1 MKFNKNK
8 CFFASVYVAAVSA
21 MTFTGFTSYAA
32 EQNAQINETLSLI
45 RGEEIQ
51 WAVSEIVQNAQKTT
65 VEETLTAVNEAKAA
79 YEAKLEEERK
89 AAEEAER
96 IAREQAEKAAAL
108 QAEKELMASLIFCE
122 AGNQPYEGQVA
133 VGAVVLNRVK
143 SSVYPNSVSE
153 VIYQSGQFSPA
164 MSGWLDRV
172 QHRWIRNADRR
183 SFLPLIFPR
192 ECIKQKDREIMKVKG
207 KTCCECKI
215 HDKSILFSG
224 GRIMDI
230 CLPIRD
236 IYVRKI
242 LDSGGSPAVEA
253 EVLAGED
260 IVGTAS
266 VAGQK
271 GEQEIEAGIEQM
283 HSQIAEELIGKNL
296 FEQEEIDHLL
306 EKRKEIPQEVSL
318 AVSIATARAAAGKLK
333 LSLYRYL
340 GGTHAL
346 KLPALLILAA
356 DGTAEETEMDFR
368 ELMLVP
374 KGISSVQGQIRAAG
388 EIDSLFREALK
399 KRNGREGEPDRKKQ
413 DAADGGVLKLLEK
426 AVEEAGYQCGKEIF
440 FAVNAGAG
448 RLYEKQSGVYRF
460 PAESRRCGQR
470 VERSREELIEYLT
483 RLTGEYPISLLEDPL
498 YREDREGIQELE
510 KKLEDREDC
519 EKKTVLGRRS
529 VMIDPGEI
537 YTLTELSERVR
548 EVTEQGKGIILCR
561 QRKETEDAALVDAAV
576 AFGIGQM
583 KLGSPGCLEAA
594 VKYNRLLKLEEK
606 LGKSLGTDCP

>member
-1 MKFNKNK
+1 
-8 CFFASVYVAAVSA
+8 
-21 MTFTGFTSYAA
+21 
-32 EQNAQINETLSLI
+32 
-45 RGEEIQ
+45 
-51 WAVSEIVQNAQKTT
+51 
-65 VEETLTAVNEAKAA
+65 
-79 YEAKLEEERK
+79 
-89 AAEEAER
+89 
-96 IAREQAEKAAAL
+96 
-108 QAEKELMASLIFCE
+108 
-122 AGNQPYEGQVA
+122 
-133 VGAVVLNRVK
+133 
-143 SSVYPNSVSE
+143 
-153 VIYQSGQFSPA
+153 
-164 MSGWLDRV
+164 
-172 QHRWIRNADRR
+172 
-183 SFLPLIFPR
+183 
-192 ECIKQKDREIMKVKG
+192 
-207 KTCCECKI
+207 
-215 HDKSILFSG
+215 
-224 GRIMDI
+224 MDI

-318 AVSIATARAAAGKLK
+318 AVSI
-333 LSLYRYL
+333 RYL

-388 EIDSLFREALK
+388 EIDSLFRKALK

-426 AVEEAGYQCGKEIF
+426 AVEEAGYQCANEIF

>member
-1 MKFNKNK
+1 
-8 CFFASVYVAAVSA
+8 
-21 MTFTGFTSYAA
+21 
-32 EQNAQINETLSLI
+32 
-45 RGEEIQ
+45 
-51 WAVSEIVQNAQKTT
+51 
-65 VEETLTAVNEAKAA
+65 
-79 YEAKLEEERK
+79 
-89 AAEEAER
+89 
-96 IAREQAEKAAAL
+96 
-108 QAEKELMASLIFCE
+108 
-122 AGNQPYEGQVA
+122 
-133 VGAVVLNRVK
+133 
-143 SSVYPNSVSE
+143 
-153 VIYQSGQFSPA
+153 
-164 MSGWLDRV
+164 
-172 QHRWIRNADRR
+172 
-183 SFLPLIFPR
+183 
-192 ECIKQKDREIMKVKG
+192 
-207 KTCCECKI
+207 
-215 HDKSILFSG
+215 
-224 GRIMDI
+224 MDI

-283 HSQIAEELIGKNL
+283 HGQIAEELIGKNL

-388 EIDSLFREALK
+388 EIDSLF
-399 KRNGREGEPDRKKQ
+399 RKKQ

-548 EVTEQGKGIILCR
+548 EVTEQGEGIILCR

>member
-1 MKFNKNK
+1 
-8 CFFASVYVAAVSA
+8 
-21 MTFTGFTSYAA
+21 
-32 EQNAQINETLSLI
+32 
-45 RGEEIQ
+45 
-51 WAVSEIVQNAQKTT
+51 
-65 VEETLTAVNEAKAA
+65 
-79 YEAKLEEERK
+79 
-89 AAEEAER
+89 
-96 IAREQAEKAAAL
+96 
-108 QAEKELMASLIFCE
+108 
-122 AGNQPYEGQVA
+122 
-133 VGAVVLNRVK
+133 
-143 SSVYPNSVSE
+143 
-153 VIYQSGQFSPA
+153 
-164 MSGWLDRV
+164 
-172 QHRWIRNADRR
+172 
-183 SFLPLIFPR
+183 
-192 ECIKQKDREIMKVKG
+192 MKVKG

-388 EIDSLFREALK
+388 EIDSLFRDALK

>member
-1 MKFNKNK
+1 
-8 CFFASVYVAAVSA
+8 
-21 MTFTGFTSYAA
+21 
-32 EQNAQINETLSLI
+32 
-45 RGEEIQ
+45 
-51 WAVSEIVQNAQKTT
+51 
-65 VEETLTAVNEAKAA
+65 
-79 YEAKLEEERK
+79 
-89 AAEEAER
+89 
-96 IAREQAEKAAAL
+96 
-108 QAEKELMASLIFCE
+108 
-122 AGNQPYEGQVA
+122 
-133 VGAVVLNRVK
+133 
-143 SSVYPNSVSE
+143 
-153 VIYQSGQFSPA
+153 
-164 MSGWLDRV
+164 
-172 QHRWIRNADRR
+172 
-183 SFLPLIFPR
+183 
-192 ECIKQKDREIMKVKG
+192 
-207 KTCCECKI
+207 
-215 HDKSILFSG
+215 
-224 GRIMDI
+224 MDI

-388 EIDSLFREALK
+388 EIDSLFRKALK

-426 AVEEAGYQCGKEIF
+426 KSF
-440 FAVNAGAG
+440 
-448 RLYEKQSGVYRF
+448 LQSM
-460 PAESRRCGQR
+460 
-470 VERSREELIEYLT
+470 
-483 RLTGEYPISLLEDPL
+483 
-498 YREDREGIQELE
+498 QELE
-510 KKLEDREDC
+510 DCMKSSREYI
-519 EKKTVLGRRS
+519 VF
-529 VMIDPGEI
+529 
-537 YTLTELSERVR
+537 
-548 EVTEQGKGIILCR
+548 R
-561 QRKETEDAALVDAAV
+561 QRADDADSGWNAH
-576 AFGIGQM
+576 GR
-583 KLGSPGCLEAA
+583 
-594 VKYNRLLKLEEK
+594 N
-606 LGKSLGTDCP
+606 

>member
-1 MKFNKNK
+1 
-8 CFFASVYVAAVSA
+8 
-21 MTFTGFTSYAA
+21 
-32 EQNAQINETLSLI
+32 
-45 RGEEIQ
+45 
-51 WAVSEIVQNAQKTT
+51 
-65 VEETLTAVNEAKAA
+65 
-79 YEAKLEEERK
+79 
-89 AAEEAER
+89 
-96 IAREQAEKAAAL
+96 
-108 QAEKELMASLIFCE
+108 
-122 AGNQPYEGQVA
+122 
-133 VGAVVLNRVK
+133 
-143 SSVYPNSVSE
+143 
-153 VIYQSGQFSPA
+153 
-164 MSGWLDRV
+164 
-172 QHRWIRNADRR
+172 
-183 SFLPLIFPR
+183 
-192 ECIKQKDREIMKVKG
+192 
-207 KTCCECKI
+207 
-215 HDKSILFSG
+215 
-224 GRIMDI
+224 MDI

-519 EKKTVLGRRS
+519 EKKTVCYDRSRRNLYPDRTFGACTGSNGAGKRNYFMQAAEGNRRCGTCRCSGCIWNRADEAWKSGMPGGGSEVQSSFEAGRKAGKI
-529 VMIDPGEI
+529 VGNG
-537 YTLTELSERVR
+537 LS
-548 EVTEQGKGIILCR
+548 L
-561 QRKETEDAALVDAAV
+561 
-576 AFGIGQM
+576 
-583 KLGSPGCLEAA
+583 S
-594 VKYNRLLKLEEK
+594 
-606 LGKSLGTDCP
+606 

>member
-1 MKFNKNK
+1 
-8 CFFASVYVAAVSA
+8 
-21 MTFTGFTSYAA
+21 
-32 EQNAQINETLSLI
+32 
-45 RGEEIQ
+45 
-51 WAVSEIVQNAQKTT
+51 
-65 VEETLTAVNEAKAA
+65 
-79 YEAKLEEERK
+79 
-89 AAEEAER
+89 
-96 IAREQAEKAAAL
+96 
-108 QAEKELMASLIFCE
+108 
-122 AGNQPYEGQVA
+122 
-133 VGAVVLNRVK
+133 
-143 SSVYPNSVSE
+143 
-153 VIYQSGQFSPA
+153 
-164 MSGWLDRV
+164 
-172 QHRWIRNADRR
+172 
-183 SFLPLIFPR
+183 
-192 ECIKQKDREIMKVKG
+192 MKVKG

-356 DGTAEETEMDFR
+356 
-368 ELMLVP
+368 
-374 KGISSVQGQIRAAG
+374 G
-388 EIDSLFREALK
+388 EIDSLFRKALK

>member
-1 MKFNKNK
+1 
-8 CFFASVYVAAVSA
+8 
-21 MTFTGFTSYAA
+21 
-32 EQNAQINETLSLI
+32 
-45 RGEEIQ
+45 
-51 WAVSEIVQNAQKTT
+51 
-65 VEETLTAVNEAKAA
+65 
-79 YEAKLEEERK
+79 
-89 AAEEAER
+89 
-96 IAREQAEKAAAL
+96 
-108 QAEKELMASLIFCE
+108 
-122 AGNQPYEGQVA
+122 
-133 VGAVVLNRVK
+133 
-143 SSVYPNSVSE
+143 
-153 VIYQSGQFSPA
+153 
-164 MSGWLDRV
+164 
-172 QHRWIRNADRR
+172 
-183 SFLPLIFPR
+183 
-192 ECIKQKDREIMKVKG
+192 
-207 KTCCECKI
+207 
-215 HDKSILFSG
+215 
-224 GRIMDI
+224 MDI

-388 EIDSLFREALK
+388 EIDSLFRKALK

-470 VERSREELIEYLT
+470 WNAH
-483 RLTGEYPISLLEDPL
+483 
-498 YREDREGIQELE
+498 
-510 KKLEDREDC
+510 
-519 EKKTVLGRRS
+519 GR
-529 VMIDPGEI
+529 
-537 YTLTELSERVR
+537 
-548 EVTEQGKGIILCR
+548 
-561 QRKETEDAALVDAAV
+561 
-576 AFGIGQM
+576 
-583 KLGSPGCLEAA
+583 
-594 VKYNRLLKLEEK
+594 N
-606 LGKSLGTDCP
+606 